1 MNTVN
6 EVCENNTLLIWKSNS
21 LLKTTVYYIIYTMKY
36 FIVVLP
42 LLVNGI
48 CLLRVNVLPENFI
61 DNC

>member
-1 MNTVN
+1 MKYVKIIPF
-6 EVCENNTLLIWKSNS
+6 ENLKKQ
-21 LLKTTVYYIIYTMKY
+21 LKTTVYYIIYTMKY